1 MTFSYHSKW
10 TVGAL
15 SDQNVVRIAFS
26 PPKRTTPHTQN
37 SVFRPLKRFCASP
50 HPNNREAPRN
60 GGLFCVLQALLV
72 VCVFFEEV
80 RLPFAGDYGCAVQ
93 GDVTIGVGDS
103 GFLYAEQAAIHITL

>member
-1 MTFSYHSKW
+1 M
-10 TVGAL
+10 
-15 SDQNVVRIAFS
+15 
-26 PPKRTTPHTQN
+26 
-37 SVFRPLKRFCASP
+37 
-50 HPNNREAPRN
+50 
-60 GGLFCVLQALLV
+60 